1 MACYLYNN
9 QGYVCGGCCH
19 FVRSTSVTLT
29 GTVLSITIPEQRLR
43 NHERVCICIA
53 QSIPEGI
60 NENTTVA
67 IVLGTQTINV
77 ITRCSNL
84 LYADQIR
91 SRQIL
96 KLFAATDLPYFV
108 TAKDCKLCKTRHT
121 FPVIP
126 VATTSAT
133 TSVDG
138 NINAIPTTSDIK
150 KGSGK

>member
-9 QGYVCGGCCH
+9 QGYACGGCCH
-19 FVRSTSVTLT
+19 FVRSTAVTLT
-29 GTVLSITIPEQRLR
+29 GTILSITIPEQRLR

-53 QSIPEGI
+53 QSIPEGV

-67 IVLGTQTINV
+67 IILGTQTINV
-77 ITRCSNL
+77 ITRCGNL
-84 LYADQIR
+84 LYGDQIK

-108 TAKDCKLCKTRHT
+108 VAKDCKLCKTRHT

-126 VATTSAT
+126 TATTPATASAE
-133 TSVDG
+133 G
-138 NINAIPTTSDIK
+138 NLNAISVNSDIK